1 MIILREGINFV
12 PPNYSVT
19 HESLNRYS
27 MMLQHDAAEA
37 QINKQELQMDKK
49 IAQKWIQW
57 RINAAQM
64 SE

>member
-1 MIILREGINFV
+1 
-12 PPNYSVT
+12 
-19 HESLNRYS
+19 
-27 MMLQHDAAEA
+27 MLQHDAAEA